1 MVNKRLQGLLRN
13 ERDLSGLS
21 GATFHAAFV
30 TIRSCFIRDAWK
42 FWSLFKGCGL
52 EKRLQKLRRV

>member
-1 MVNKRLQGLLRN
+1 MINKRLQGLLRN

-42 FWSLFKGCGL
+42 FWSLWAAVW
-52 EKRLQKLRRV
+52 RNDSRS